1 MHLETIQHLRSL
13 ASQHDD
19 LVPIAK
25 PLLLDLLDSYERHAG
40 KEQRLLTGLVES
52 ERELAQ
58 IREAGTPA
66 CPINASMTHHA
77 ALHGLPHWQC
87 VSHKS
92 NAWWRRVDGYEE
104 TYFDATTSYPDVLRR
119 IDELVPMADPDTLPD
134 PQDLQRLRYQPH
146 WSGREMDAIDELS
159 RLKDLEP
166 VAIVRQA
173 LRHYQLAHAELN
185 NPALEPAD
193 VLTGNEE
200 LIAQLTASLATIAGA
215 AHMIIE
221 AYDPRF
227 FRAGAWAK
235 AALQACQEQFP
246 TPETSVSPKYLI
258 ISDERRTHG
267 MVWFYAPDSKGYTVC
282 TARAGRF
289 TEAEA
294 AAILAGTSGELS
306 ALRESDLP
314 KLQILHHIDRGYG
327 DNGAILKNLI
337 THVLPTTE
345 SPPVNTVNS
354 VNPVTAPETFEAH
367 GHTWTRHTPGD
378 PCPVPWN
385 TLVSVLLAWELK
397 ADELPS
403 KDFVSARSL
412 TWSRTGHAGIIG
424 WRYAEPQPSTSDK

>member
-173 LRHYQLAHAELN
+173 LRHYQLAGAEVN
-185 NPALEPAD
+185 NPALP
-193 VLTGNEE
+193 VP
-200 LIAQLTASLATIAGA
+200 SV
-215 AHMIIE
+215 
-221 AYDPRF
+221 
-227 FRAGAWAK
+227 
-235 AALQACQEQFP
+235 
-246 TPETSVSPKYLI
+246 TP
-258 ISDERRTHG
+258 
-267 MVWFYAPDSKGYTVC
+267 
-282 TARAGRF
+282 
-289 TEAEA
+289 
-294 AAILAGTSGELS
+294 
-306 ALRESDLP
+306 
-314 KLQILHHIDRGYG
+314 
-327 DNGAILKNLI
+327 
-337 THVLPTTE
+337 
-345 SPPVNTVNS
+345 
-354 VNPVTAPETFEAH
+354 VNPVTSPQPPNPAPETFEAH

-378 PCPVPWN
+378 PCPVPPD
-385 TLVSVLLAWELK
+385 TLVHVLLREELHDPVFCDPK
-397 ADELPS
+397 GSKWSWAANIHDRTDE
-403 KDFVSARSL
+403 
-412 TWSRTGHAGIIG
+412 IIG
-424 WRYAEPQPSTSDK
+424 WRYAEPQPSTPAK